1 MKRHAK
7 AQSPSAGLLLFGLA
21 IFAAPA
27 ILAAGAI
34 GGTIAAMAQRPRV
47 RR

>member
-1 MKRHAK
+1 MKRGGKVPAV
-7 AQSPSAGLLLFGLA
+7 AGLALFALA
-21 IFAAPA
+21 TVCIPA
-27 ILAAGAI
+27 IAIAGAI